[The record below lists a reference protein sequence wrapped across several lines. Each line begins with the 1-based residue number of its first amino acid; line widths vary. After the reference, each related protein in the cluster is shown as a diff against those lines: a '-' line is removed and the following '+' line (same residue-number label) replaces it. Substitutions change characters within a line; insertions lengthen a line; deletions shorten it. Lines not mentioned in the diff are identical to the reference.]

1 VTFGAG
7 ASAARARKVADQ
19 MADPNVIRSAVR
31 TFLTG
36 SRRAS
41 GARACGRPPCRAC
54 GLAAVPGA
62 AANRRSRPS
71 TREPSAVSSPVAT
84 NPTRHCP
91 LDSGTRQGRFA
102 SLRDGLRPPWT
113 RPLRRATCSAIGS
126 PARSGHR
133 GSDSCTP
140 RVPPTL
146 QRRHPDQTNHDP
158 AEHVTTG
165 EESPGGLRNEK
176 VRGSNPLSS
185 THREPRPTSTF
196 VPVRAGFSTSSVR
209 AGFSR
214 CLRRLMLDRSD
225 PLAAPRRVHEPARA
239 GVWLSEPEA
248 DSHNPARAGVRTVG
262 PHRRSGSP
270 QLAPGPQGRSALN
283 PSWGSSV
290 HPCGSSAQSGRKSH
304 SGVSVS

>member
-1 VTFGAG
+1 V
-7 ASAARARKVADQ
+7 RVRKVADQ

-41 GARACGRPPCRAC
+41 GARTCGPPPCRAC

-62 AANRRSRPS
+62 AAKPRAPTRSA
-71 TREPSAVSSPVAT
+71 REPGAVSSPVAT

-185 THREPRPTSTF
+185 TRRQPRPTSID
-196 VPVRAGFSTSSVR
+196 VLGRAGFRRCQWFPTSVGVPPCTRGAGPGPAPAALRVALSRGGPTPGR
-209 AGFSR
+209 AGRGAVGDELARGSGVRPSQHSR
-214 CLRRLMLDRSD
+214 
-225 PLAAPRRVHEPARA
+225 PPRR
-239 GVWLSEPEA
+239 S
-248 DSHNPARAGVRTVG
+248 
-262 PHRRSGSP
+262 
-270 QLAPGPQGRSALN
+270 
-283 PSWGSSV
+283 
-290 HPCGSSAQSGRKSH
+290 
-304 SGVSVS
+304 